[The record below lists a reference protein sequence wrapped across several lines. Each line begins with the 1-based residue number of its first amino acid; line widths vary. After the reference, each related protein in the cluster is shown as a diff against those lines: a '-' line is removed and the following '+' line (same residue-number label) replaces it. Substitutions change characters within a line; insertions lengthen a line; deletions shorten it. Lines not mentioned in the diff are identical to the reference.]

1 MTPFGIAGIQMNLQ
15 HGNNVD
21 AIEEKINLLMCLYP
35 WVEMVIV
42 SELAA
47 HGPLDSFAETMP
59 GITEERFC
67 AMAKKHNIWLIPGS
81 FFELRNNAIF
91 NTAPVIN
98 PQGDV
103 IARHRKLFPFRPF
116 EEGIEAG
123 DEFVVFDV
131 PGAGRFGLCICYDMW
146 FPEVLRTLTSM
157 GAEVILHPVLT
168 GTNDR
173 DIELN
178 LARSSGALFQS
189 YIVDINGLGV
199 GGIGQSCIVDPAG
212 RVVYQAGATD
222 EFLVTELD
230 FDSVRRQREVGLR
243 NLGQPLKSFRDS
255 KIDFTVYNKTTG
267 ESGYLDSLGPLQ
279 KATRESKEIKA
290 TEPAFIVNKEQATK
304 MNVETEISE
313 PFIHQGTELTADLSA
328 NLSTI
333 STDLSTGFTA
343 DMNAAL
349 AISEYNNLA
358 IEPVV
363 AIPSIVTE
371 QHLPVDLAH
380 EVAQA
385 IDFSGVNQSVS
396 EQATITTVDENIEH
410 DTENKMIQENENK
423 AINSDTGTDK
433 DSSNNSDEKPRGENL
448 KWLKDASTQI
458 KQYIKS

>member
-1 MTPFGIAGIQMNLQ
+1 MTPFGIAGIQMKLQ

-59 GITEERFC
+59 GITEDRFC
-67 AMAKKHNIWLIPGS
+67 TMAKKHNIWLIPGS

-98 PQGDV
+98 PQGQV
-103 IARHRKLFPFRPF
+103 IARHRKLFPFCPF

-189 YIVDINGLGV
+189 YIIDINGLGV
-199 GGIGQSCIVDPAG
+199 GGVGQSCIIDPSG
-212 RVVYQAGATD
+212 RVLYQAGETD

-243 NLGQPLKSFRDS
+243 SLGQPLKSFRDT
-255 KIDFTVYNKTTG
+255 KINFTVYNK
-267 ESGYLDSLGPLQ
+267 EERKNDYLDSLGPLQ
-279 KATRESKEIKA
+279 KPTRESKTRMA
-290 TEPAFIVNKEQATK
+290 TEPSLHVKN
-304 MNVETEISE
+304 EISHTDALD
-313 PFIHQGTELTADLSA
+313 PFVHQNGHLTITPDVAEYDTLAA
-328 NLSTI
+328 NHTVEI
-333 STDLSTGFTA
+333 T
-343 DMNAAL
+343 
-349 AISEYNNLA
+349 
-358 IEPVV
+358 
-363 AIPSIVTE
+363 
-371 QHLPVDLAH
+371 
-380 EVAQA
+380 
-385 IDFSGVNQSVS
+385 
-396 EQATITTVDENIEH
+396 QATIEQQTSQDPAVTAHEAADCSIKTEANESVTKEMNTDENS
-410 DTENKMIQENENK
+410 
-423 AINSDTGTDK
+423 SDT
-433 DSSNNSDEKPRGENL
+433 SSQSDNL
-448 KWLKDASTQI
+448 KWLKDASSQI
-458 KQYIKS
+458 KQHIKS

>member
-21 AIEEKINLLMCLYP
+21 AIEEKITLLMCLYP

-59 GITEERFC
+59 GITEDRFC

-81 FFELRNNAIF
+81 FFELRNNEIF

-98 PQGDV
+98 PQGEV
-103 IARHRKLFPFRPF
+103 IARHRKLFPFCPF
-116 EEGIEAG
+116 EDGIAAG
-123 DEFVVFDV
+123 DEFIVFDV

-189 YIVDINGLGV
+189 YIIDINGLGV
-199 GGIGQSCIVDPAG
+199 GGVGQSCIIDPAG

-230 FDSVRRQREVGLR
+230 FDQVRRQREVGLR

-255 KIDFTVYNKTTG
+255 KINFTVYNK
-267 ESGYLDSLGPLQ
+267 ENRENSYLDTLGPLQ
-279 KATRESKEIKA
+279 KATKQSKAIMA
-290 TEPAFIVNKEQATK
+290 AEPALNVNGKFARSDLAQEEVFDT
-304 MNVETEISE
+304 NVSE
-313 PFIHQGTELTADLSA
+313 SLTHQSAELSTSLHTGLSSDLSSNLSADLSIA
-328 NLSTI
+328 PAI
-333 STDLSTGFTA
+333 A
-343 DMNAAL
+343 D
-349 AISEYNNLA
+349 YNNLA
-358 IEPVV
+358 IDPTV
-363 AIPSIVTE
+363 AMTSIVTE
-371 QHLPVDLAH
+371 QQVSLGAPTLDTVSHDSVDVSIPEKSTTEKSIIEKSIIEGSNITEPV
-380 EVAQA
+380 
-385 IDFSGVNQSVS
+385 
-396 EQATITTVDENIEH
+396 
-410 DTENKMIQENENK
+410 ENEEVEIKIEVPISTIDNK
-423 AINSDTGTDK
+423 DK
-433 DSSNNSDEKPRGENL
+433 SKGDNL
-448 KWLKDASTQI
+448 KWLKEASTQI
-458 KQYIKS
+458 KQYIKP

>member
-21 AIEEKINLLMCLYP
+21 AIEDKINLLMCLYP

-67 AMAKKHNIWLIPGS
+67 AIAKKHNIWLIPGS

-98 PQGDV
+98 PQGEV
-103 IARHRKLFPFRPF
+103 IARHRKLFPFCPF
-116 EEGIEAG
+116 EEGVEAG

-178 LARSSGALFQS
+178 LARSSGAIFQS
-189 YIVDINGLGV
+189 YIIDINGLGV
-199 GGIGQSCIVDPAG
+199 GGVGQSCIIDPAG
-212 RVVYQAGATD
+212 KVVYQAGATD

-255 KIDFTVYNKTTG
+255 KVNFTVYNKDQRQND
-267 ESGYLDSLGPLQ
+267 YFDSLGPLQ
-279 KATRESKEIKA
+279 KPNRESKKNMA
-290 TEPAFIVNKEQATK
+290 TEPNLIAKNAIFNSDIVNFDIVTPVDIFQNIVNTDVVDTEVSAAFIHPSGELSMAPDI
-304 MNVETEISE
+304 VEYDTFAIDHTVDIPSTLTEPETTLNLDI
-313 PFIHQGTELTADLSA
+313 TAD
-328 NLSTI
+328 
-333 STDLSTGFTA
+333 
-343 DMNAAL
+343 
-349 AISEYNNLA
+349 E
-358 IEPVV
+358 
-363 AIPSIVTE
+363 
-371 QHLPVDLAH
+371 
-380 EVAQA
+380 
-385 IDFSGVNQSVS
+385 
-396 EQATITTVDENIEH
+396 TVDVLTMTKSAE
-410 DTENKMIQENENK
+410 QVENETDTKVENN
-423 AINSDTGTDK
+423 IDNNSSDDISNSD
-433 DSSNNSDEKPRGENL
+433 NL
-448 KWLKDASTQI
+448 KWLKETSTQI

>member
-81 FFELRNNAIF
+81 FFELRNKAIF

-98 PQGDV
+98 PQGEV
-103 IARHRKLFPFRPF
+103 IARHRKLFPFCPF
-116 EEGIEAG
+116 EEGIAAG

-178 LARSSGALFQS
+178 LARSSGAIFQS
-189 YIVDINGLGV
+189 YIIDINGLGV
-199 GGIGQSCIVDPAG
+199 GGIGQSCIIDPAG
-212 RVVYQAGATD
+212 RVVHQAGSTD

-255 KIDFTVYNKTTG
+255 KINFTVYNNTHR
-267 ESGYLDSLGPLQ
+267 ENNYLDSLGPLQ
-279 KATRESKEIKA
+279 KTTRQNKTNMA
-290 TEPAFIVNKEQATK
+290 NEPTLIVNKELANTAFVNTA
-304 MNVETEISE
+304 MPE
-313 PFIHQGTELTADLSA
+313 PFIQQDSG
-328 NLSTI
+328 
-333 STDLSTGFTA
+333 LSTGLSTA
-343 DMNAAL
+343 SDNA
-349 AISEYNNLA
+349 EYDNLA
-358 IEPVV
+358 IEPTVV
-363 AIPSIVTE
+363 TPSIVTA
-371 QHLPVDLAH
+371 QHLPPDLAF
-380 EVAQA
+380 EEPELADITTLNISDIAMPTITVTGECITNETAVNIAQA
-385 IDFSGVNQSVS
+385 TGTNAKNSVIGTKNDADFG
-396 EQATITTVDENIEH
+396 VDE
-410 DTENKMIQENENK
+410 KSK
-423 AINSDTGTDK
+423 GA
-433 DSSNNSDEKPRGENL
+433 NL
-448 KWLKDASTQI
+448 KWLKEASTQI
-458 KQYIKS
+458 KQYIKP

>member
-1 MTPFGIAGIQMNLQ
+1 
-15 HGNNVD
+15 
-21 AIEEKINLLMCLYP
+21 
-35 WVEMVIV
+35 MVIV

-81 FFELRNNAIF
+81 FFELRNNAVF

-98 PQGDV
+98 PQGEV
-103 IARHRKLFPFRPF
+103 IARHRKLFPFCPF
-116 EEGIEAG
+116 EEGITAG

-189 YIVDINGLGV
+189 YIIDINGLGV
-199 GGIGQSCIVDPAG
+199 GGIGQSCIIDPAG
-212 RVVYQAGATD
+212 RVVYQAGETD

-255 KIDFTVYNKTTG
+255 KINFTVYNK
-267 ESGYLDSLGPLQ
+267 EQREDSYLDSLGPLQ
-279 KATRESKEIKA
+279 KATRQSKAIKA
-290 TEPAFIVNKEQATK
+290 TEPAFIAS
-304 MNVETEISE
+304 SE
-313 PFIHQGTELTADLSA
+313 LSIA
-328 NLSTI
+328 P
-333 STDLSTGFTA
+333 
-343 DMNAAL
+343 
-349 AISEYNNLA
+349 AIAEYNNLV
-358 IEPVV
+358 IDSTV
-363 AIPSIVTE
+363 AIPLIATE
-371 QHLPVDLAH
+371 QQVPLEFNHVSPGFSEEPVSNESLH
-380 EVAQA
+380 PSITEK
-385 IDFSGVNQSVS
+385 S
-396 EQATITTVDENIEH
+396 TIINSSITPVDENEEQEIEVKLEVPITPL
-410 DTENKMIQENENK
+410 DNK
-423 AINSDTGTDK
+423 
-433 DSSNNSDEKPRGENL
+433 EKSKGENL

-458 KQYIKS
+458 KQYIKP